1 MNLNVLNAKTKA
13 SLLSCALAFSVL
25 STNNANAVP
34 GGMTPDQGKLL
45 ATHGVSSIDGAGG
58 GGLTPWA
65 LITGGGTKDSWGA
78 NAHYSFLNLPNYQVA
93 AQGLAIGLFD
103 RVEFSYTQH
112 ALKGT
117 DGPLDGLNIDQE
129 IFGAKLKL
137 FGDAIYDQDSW
148 IPQVAVG
155 ALYHRHGGFK
165 SRTTPVIGNGPI
177 FGDISS
183 LAEEPEDP
191 VSYSR
196 NNDGL
201 ELYIAATK
209 VFLAQSILAN
219 VTLRRTKANQF
230 GLLGFGGAGSGGD
243 NDYELML
250 EGSLAYLVR
259 KDFAVGVEYRQK
271 PNNLE
276 NLSSDHPLAGAGL
289 DSMDAEED
297 AWDVFAVWFPNKN
310 VSLTAAW
317 VDLGVILDPGQ
328 TFLGDSSPKKQRG
341 AYLSVQVGF

>member
-1 MNLNVLNAKTKA
+1 MNLGVTKVGRTLSA
-13 SLLSCALAFSVL
+13 ISCALTISFL
-25 STNNANAVP
+25 SINNVQA

-45 ATHGVSSIDGAGG
+45 ATHGVSSIGGAGG

-93 AQGLAIGLFD
+93 AQGVAVGLFD

-177 FGDISS
+177 YGNISA

-201 ELYIAATK
+201 ELYVAATK

-243 NDYELML
+243 NEYQYML

-259 KDFAVGVEYRQK
+259 KDFAIGAEYRQK

-276 NLSSDHPLAGAGL
+276 KLSSDHILSGAGL

-328 TFLGDSSPKKQRG
+328 TFLGQSSPKKQRG